1 MKKKFY
7 VVWKGRKT
15 GIFESWDECEKQI
28 KGFQDAKYKS
38 FDNIHLAKTAFFNQP
53 EEHFQKK
60 IKTPIHS
67 QALKNPPI
75 LESIT
80 VDGAHSFSTH
90 LSEYQGVYT
99 KTGEKI
105 FHNGP
110 FQSGSNNLM
119 EFLAIVHALAL
130 CKQKN
135 WNVPIYSDSKTAISW
150 VKQKKVNTNIQK
162 TFENQE
168 VFELVHRAL
177 QWLEKNHYENLI
189 LKWDT
194 ENWGE
199 NPADFGR
206 K

>member
-7 VVWKGRKT
+7 VVWEGRET
-15 GIFESWDECEKQI
+15 GVFESWEECEKQV
-28 KGFQDAKYKS
+28 KGFHGAKYKS
-38 FDNIHLAKTAFFNQP
+38 FDNLHSAKTAFLNSP
-53 EEHFQKK
+53 EKYFSKTH
-60 IKTPIHS
+60 KTPIHFE
-67 QALKNPPI
+67 ALKNPPI

-80 VDGAHSFSTH
+80 VDGAFSFGTH

-105 FHNGP
+105 FHKGP
-110 FQSGSNNLM
+110 FIGGSNNLM
-119 EFLAIVHALAL
+119 EFLALVHALAL

-135 WNVPIYSDSKTAISW
+135 WHVPIYSDSKTAISW

-162 TFENQE
+162 TSENQE
-168 VFELVHRAL
+168 VFVLIHRAL
-177 QWLEKNHYENLI
+177 QWLENNQYENLI

>member
-28 KGFQDAKYKS
+28 KGFQGAKYKS
-38 FDNIHLAKTAFFNQP
+38 FDNFQLAKTAFLNSP
-53 EEHFQKK
+53 EEYFEKN
-60 IKTPIHS
+60 IKHS
-67 QALKNPPI
+67 VNFEYLKNPPI
-75 LESIT
+75 LESIS
-80 VDGAHSFSTH
+80 VDGAHSLNTH

-99 KTGEKI
+99 KTGERI
-105 FHNGP
+105 FYKGP
-110 FQSGSNNLM
+110 FKKGSNNLM

-135 WNVPIYSDSKTAISW
+135 WKIPIYSDSQTAINW

-162 TFENQE
+162 TSENQE
-168 VFELVHRAL
+168 ISELVDKAL
-177 QWLEKNHYENLI
+177 QWLEKNDYENLI